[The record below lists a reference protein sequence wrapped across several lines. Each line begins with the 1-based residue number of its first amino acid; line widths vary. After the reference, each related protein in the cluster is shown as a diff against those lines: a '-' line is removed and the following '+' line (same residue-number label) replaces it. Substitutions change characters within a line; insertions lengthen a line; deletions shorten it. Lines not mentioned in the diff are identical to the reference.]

1 MKKLASVAVVA
12 LSAMVSQNSFASVAE
27 EDFRLDTFK
36 DLVTLCG
43 VAASDPNASAAIHMC
58 HGYVTGLVHFHELV
72 GRALEGTVYCLAEDK
87 RPARDD
93 AIGMLVNWS
102 RDHPEY
108 NSEEAID
115 GVLRWLAAKYPCN

>member
-43 VAASDPNASAAIHMC
+43 VAANDPNASAAIHMC